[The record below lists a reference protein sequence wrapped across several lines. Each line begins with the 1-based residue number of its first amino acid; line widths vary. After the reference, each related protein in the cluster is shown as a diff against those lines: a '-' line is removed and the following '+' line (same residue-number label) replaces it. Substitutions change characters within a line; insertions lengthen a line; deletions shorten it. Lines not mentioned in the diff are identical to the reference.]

1 MKLPA
6 ESPAL
11 LLLILCLMSIVAP
24 RQCVAHPVS
33 MSEAVVDVRPDRTDV
48 QLQVLVEELTLHY
61 PVSAN
66 GDGIFP
72 ADELRKHAEQHADFL
87 KRDLLLL
94 DGKGNRLKCLST
106 GTEAEAIADEGVAQT
121 ALKNL
126 SVKYRFQFGPVGD
139 TGFVTVSQAFGG
151 ADAILPSIMDCMV
164 MQAGVLADAPAQL
177 LSKQS
182 LTVKIDWASPPK
194 PLKNWREL
202 RLLREKRVQEQLGI
216 ASYGGLYSFIYV
228 TPHEVRHEVLVPL
241 LTLESWVKLKR
252 RDPDFLDVEEQIA
265 ARPDIEAFFSERN
278 PVLIDGARVKPVV
291 DRVSFFG
298 LDISD
303 FAVNSKPRR
312 VGVYQARVGVILAYP
327 VARRAVTK
335 SRQSETDLPDPNLQ
349 GPRRVDLTWDTF
361 NKHAG
366 FLRSIVYVH
375 DGEPEE
381 RFLKPDQTTF
391 SWEASPEEL
400 APQPGMAPVA
410 SRLMRAPNLTESET
424 IAESIL
430 GNVYRAFEYRDEEAT
445 YDALAMSV
453 DGPLLRTLYLQI
465 RKSLMIS
472 EQGDARSRIVSVRAV
487 TSDLVTATKGEFDV
501 DLTWRA
507 NGQVE
512 HWGHIHSRE
521 NEHRARLTVADR
533 DGSWKLIACRFLG
546 QKRVRFQTNLRKK
559 KDAMRARCG

>member
-6 ESPAL
+6 ESPSL

-24 RQCVAHPVS
+24 RKCVAHPVS
-33 MSEAVVDVRPDRTDV
+33 MSEAVIDVRPDRTDV

-66 GDGIFP
+66 GDGVFP
-72 ADELRKHAEQHADFL
+72 ADELRKHAEQHAEFL

-106 GTEAEAIADEGVAQT
+106 GIEAEAIADEGVPQT
-121 ALKNL
+121 ALKIL

-139 TGFVTVSQAFGG
+139 TGFVTVSQTFGG

-194 PLKNWREL
+194 PLKDWREL

-241 LTLESWVKLKR
+241 LTLESWVTLKR
-252 RDPDFLDVEEQIA
+252 RDPDFLDVEEQNA

-278 PVLIDGARVKPVV
+278 PVVIDGARVKPVV

-327 VARRAVTK
+327 VAKRAVTK
-335 SRQSETDLPDPNLQ
+335 SPQSKPDLPESDLQ

-375 DGEPEE
+375 DGEPVEQ
-381 RFLKPDQTTF
+381 FLKPDESTF
-391 SWEASPEEL
+391 SWKASPGEL
-400 APQPGMAPVA
+400 APRPGMAPVA
-410 SRLMRAPNLTESET
+410 SQLMRAPSVTESET
-424 IAESIL
+424 VAESVL
-430 GNVYRAFEYRDEEAT
+430 RNVYRAFEYRDEEAT

-472 EQGDARSRIVSVRAV
+472 EQGDARSRIVGVRAV
-487 TSDLVTATKGEFDV
+487 KSDLVAATKGEFDLA
-501 DLTWRA
+501 LTWRA

-521 NEHRARLTVADR
+521 NEYRARLTITDR

-559 KDAMRARCG
+559 KTP

>member
-1 MKLPA
+1 
-6 ESPAL
+6 
-11 LLLILCLMSIVAP
+11 
-24 RQCVAHPVS
+24 
-33 MSEAVVDVRPDRTDV
+33 MSEAVVDVRPDGTDV
-48 QLQVLVEELTLHY
+48 QLQVLIEELTLHY

-66 GDGIFP
+66 GDGVFP
-72 ADELRKHAEQHADFL
+72 ANELRKRALQHADFL

-106 GTEAEAIADEGVAQT
+106 EVEADAISDAGVAQT

-126 SVKYRFQFGPVGD
+126 SVKYRFHFGAVGD
-139 TGFVTVSQAFGG
+139 TGFVTVSQTFGG
-151 ADAILPSIMDCMV
+151 AEAILPSIMDCMV
-164 MQAGVLADAPAQL
+164 LQAGVLADAPAQL

-182 LTVKIDWASPPK
+182 LTVKIDWSSPPK

-241 LTLESWVKLKR
+241 LTLESWVPLKR

-265 ARPDIEAFFSERN
+265 ARAKIEAFFSDRN
-278 PVLIDGARVKPVV
+278 PVVIDGARVKPIV

-298 LDISD
+298 LDIRD

-312 VGVYQARVGVILAYP
+312 VGVYQGRVGIILAYP
-327 VARRAVTK
+327 VPRPAVNNT
-335 SRQSETDLPDPNLQ
+335 RQSEPDLR
-349 GPRRVDLTWDTF
+349 GPRRVDLTWNTF

-375 DGEPEE
+375 DGEPIE
-381 RFLKPDQTTF
+381 RFLKPDENTF
-391 SWEASPEEL
+391 SWKASPEEL
-400 APQPGMAPVA
+400 APQRGIASVA
-410 SRLMRAPNLTESET
+410 SRLTRAPNVTESES
-424 IAESIL
+424 IAASVL
-430 GNVYRAFEYRDEEAT
+430 GNVYHAFEYREEEAT

-465 RKSLMIS
+465 RKSLLMA
-472 EQGDARSRIVSVRAV
+472 EQGDARSRIVEVRAV
-487 TSDLVTATKGEFDV
+487 TSDLVSATKDSFEL

-521 NEHRARLTVADR
+521 NEYRARLTISVKS
-533 DGSWKLIACRFLG
+533 GSWKLTACRFLG

-559 KDAMRARCG
+559 KTP